1 MKIGRFP
8 ECVNIDQFKENL
20 FNGVDLV
27 TADDRRWPK
36 GIWGIP
42 ERMAKLVSL
51 EKFDATFFG
60 MSAKEANFTDPQTRM
75 LLETTYE
82 CIIDAGYNPNELR
95 GSKTGVYIGC
105 AESESQE
112 LLMEDV
118 DAINGKLQTILMCF
132 IRRN

>member
-1 MKIGRFP
+1 MNIGRFP
-8 ECVNIDQFKENL
+8 ECENIDQFKENL

-82 CIIDAGYNPNELR
+82 CIIDAGYNPNEFR

-118 DAINGKLQTILMCF
+118 DAINGKLQTILM
-132 IRRN
+132 